1 MTPEKLIIGK
11 FVTIMSK
18 SIIIILIVAGLALF
32 VWVPAILLSARRA
45 MKNGTTCHS
54 ERSLKGGVKE
64 SEPNNQITK

>member
-45 MKNGTTCHS
+45 MKNG
-54 ERSLKGGVKE
+54 K
-64 SEPNNQITK
+64 PNNQKTK